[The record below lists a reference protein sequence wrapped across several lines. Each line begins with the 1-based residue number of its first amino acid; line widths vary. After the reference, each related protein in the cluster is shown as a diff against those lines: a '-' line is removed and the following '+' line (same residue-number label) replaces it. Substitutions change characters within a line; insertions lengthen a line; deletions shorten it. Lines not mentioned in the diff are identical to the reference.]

1 MSDVV
6 FILPFE
12 YQPPITVIFLGWAI
26 QLSIHVGAMKD
37 HSILVGVD
45 SLALQGVINVVPL
58 QGAGEERKKTA
69 VENCSPLRGEP
80 KASTHWNAKLKTRNL
95 FLRSSKGRK
104 LTAPFHQGVLH
115 GYSITHHKHMPG
127 IFCRLE

>member
-12 YQPPITVIFLGWAI
+12 YQTPITVVLLGWAI
-26 QLSIHVGAMKD
+26 QFSIHVGTMKD
-37 HSILVGVD
+37 HSILISVD

-69 VENCSPLRGEP
+69 VENC
-80 KASTHWNAKLKTRNL
+80 
-95 FLRSSKGRK
+95 
-104 LTAPFHQGVLH
+104 
-115 GYSITHHKHMPG
+115 
-127 IFCRLE
+127 